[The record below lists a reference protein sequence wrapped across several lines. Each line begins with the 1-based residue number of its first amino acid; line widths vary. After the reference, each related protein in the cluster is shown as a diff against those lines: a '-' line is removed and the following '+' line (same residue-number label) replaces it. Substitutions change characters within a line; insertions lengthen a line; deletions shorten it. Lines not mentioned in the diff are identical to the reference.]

1 MYHHCLSSPVCSII
15 VHSTCERVISAANA
29 LDIFS
34 VAIYTGHDS
43 WKELAMFSG
52 TYYRSA
58 YSTDLS
64 NPNGL
69 TRFAERCLSELL
81 DRVKKKSTSLR
92 QGIQEM
98 DRKLNATRSYLNG
111 ARKSDLLSDNDFF
124 SARRKVRIG
133 MFLVTGI
140 LLTEGL
146 LNYFSTL
153 VFISG
158 EDIGIALLRWL
169 IAIVLTL
176 GAIAT
181 AERFMEAILP
191 IRKHNESESKPRSVL
206 MIVLWSLLFIGVEIA
221 IAGVSEARARDIEGG
236 HTGGLLYYG
245 FIILSM
251 TLPLIAGGI
260 SWDLLHVYDS
270 YKYTRK
276 YSIAK
281 RTSDTIERQ
290 IKIVIQRLE
299 DYYNVRLNQAWHRF
313 NDFRSYKENFN
324 LRRGMSENVNGQFY
338 AEFTTFKNEA
348 DRRYGAILGQMELP
362 AEGHRAGKEEKAE

>member
-1 MYHHCLSSPVCSII
+1 MFNGIYYH
-15 VHSTCERVISAANA
+15 SA
-29 LDIFS
+29 F
-34 VAIYTGHDS
+34 
-43 WKELAMFSG
+43 
-52 TYYRSA
+52 
-58 YSTDLS
+58 STDVG

-69 TRFAERCLSELL
+69 KRFAERCITTLI
-81 DRVKKKSTSLR
+81 DQVKNKSTSLR
-92 QGIQEM
+92 QSIQDME
-98 DRKLNATRSYLNG
+98 RKLSATQTYLKG
-111 ARKSDLLSDNDFF
+111 IEKADVLSDNDFY

-133 MFLVTGI
+133 TFLVTGI

-158 EDIGIALLRWL
+158 EDLGIALLRWL

-191 IRKHNESESKPRSVL
+191 IKRHGETSTRPRSIV
-206 MIVLWSLLFIGVEIA
+206 MIVLWSVLFVGIEIA
-221 IAGVSEARARDIEGG
+221 ISGVAEARARDIEGG

-251 TLPLIAGGI
+251 TLPLVAGGI

-276 YSIAK
+276 YNIA
-281 RTSDTIERQ
+281 RRVYESVDRQ
-290 IKIVIQRLE
+290 IKIIIQRLE
-299 DYYNVRLNQAWHRF
+299 DYYNVHLNQAWNRY
-313 NDFRSYKENFN
+313 NDFRSYKENYN
-324 LRRGMSENVNGQFY
+324 LRRGMTENLDGHFASEFK
-338 AEFTTFKNEA
+338 TFKTEA
-348 DRRYGAILGQMELP
+348 DQRYGAILGQMELP
-362 AEGHRAGKEEKAE
+362 RHEAVEQEEEQ